1 MRQRNLY
8 GLAGTRNSRTSNRP
22 NQVRR
27 PVTER
32 GRLALESSR
41 RRHTPRA
48 DS

>member
-1 MRQRNLY
+1 MRQRNLN
-8 GLAGTRNSRTSNRP
+8 GSTGTRNSRAGNRP

-41 RRHTPRA
+41 RRFVPRA